1 MSGGSLASSAPM
13 ARVAASLVIP
23 AYDEERGLEAVL
35 ESLAAAAI
43 EGLEVIVV
51 DDGSTDGTAKVAERY
66 GVRLVSHP
74 VNRGKGTAVQSGLA
88 VASAPKVIVMD
99 ADDTYPIA
107 AIPRL
112 LELLETND
120 HVRGSRRIGRKNIP
134 PLNRLGNALIRL
146 SLRLAFGVQSADPLT
161 GLYALR
167 TVELRRMNLTSP
179 GYGLETE
186 IAIKSSRMR
195 LRTIDHPIAYGARLG
210 RSKLSPLRDG
220 IVIART
226 ILGQVWPRLRSR
238 SKYPQ
243 VD

>member
-1 MSGGSLASSAPM
+1 LASSAPM
-13 ARVAASLVIP
+13 ARVTASLVIP

-43 EGLEVIVV
+43 DGLEVIVV
-51 DDGSTDGTAKVAERY
+51 DDGSTDDTAKVAERY
-66 GVRLVSHP
+66 GARLVSHP
-74 VNRGKGTAVQSGLA
+74 ANRGKGTAVQSGLA
-88 VASAPKVIVMD
+88 VVGAAKVVVMD
-99 ADDTYPIA
+99 ADGTYPIA

-120 HVRGSRRIGRKNIP
+120 HVRGIRRIGRKNIP
-134 PLNRLGNALIRL
+134 ALNRLGNALIRL
-146 SLRLAFGVQSADPLT
+146 SVRFAFRVRSADPLT

-167 TVELRRMNLTSP
+167 TVELRRMNLSSP

-195 LRTIDHPIAYGARLG
+195 LRTVDHPIAYGARQG

-220 IVIART
+220 IVIARL
-226 ILGQVWPRLRSR
+226 ILGQAWPRLRSR
-238 SKYPQ
+238 SKYPRA
-243 VD
+243 D